1 MSGKVTTHVLDTAL
15 GKPAQGIGVELYR
28 LLSDGS
34 FGIIASA
41 STNADGRLD
50 EPLVSGDRFEEG
62 LYELRFRAG
71 DYFESI
77 NSLVTSIWDVVPIA
91 FLVHDAEQHY
101 HIPLL
106 IAPGAYSTYRG
117 S

>member
-15 GKPAQGIGVELYR
+15 GKPAQGIGVELCR
-28 LLSDGS
+28 LQPGGS
-34 FGIIASA
+34 YAIIASA
-41 STNADGRLD
+41 STNADGRLN
-50 EPLVSGDRFEEG
+50 EPLVSGERFDEG
-62 LYELRFRAG
+62 LYELRFRVG
-71 DYFESI
+71 DYFESM
-77 NSLVTSIWDVVPIA
+77 NSLVPSIWEVVPIA
-91 FLVHDAEQHY
+91 FRVRDAKQHY